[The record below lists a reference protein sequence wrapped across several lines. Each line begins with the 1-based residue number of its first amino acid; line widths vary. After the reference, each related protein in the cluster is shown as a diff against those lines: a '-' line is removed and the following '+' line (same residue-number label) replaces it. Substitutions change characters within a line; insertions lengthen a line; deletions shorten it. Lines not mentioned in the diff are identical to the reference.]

1 MLKKISSIFFIK
13 MNECIILPEPENI
26 AIYLLSKY
34 KDEFKCISIK
44 NKKWLVKVNNE
55 WKDMEQGYLLYK
67 KISNE
72 VLKDFEGYLLE
83 LEEESLKIRKKN
95 STDNLCN
102 INDSLDQIKNK
113 IIICKKLCRLLKNT
127 TFKNKIM
134 KEATILFMDENFM

>member
-1 MLKKISSIFFIK
+1 
-13 MNECIILPEPENI
+13 MNECINLPEPENI

-34 KDEFKCISIK
+34 KNEFKCLSIK
-44 NKKWLVKVNNE
+44 NKKWLAKVNNE
-55 WKDMEQGYLLYK
+55 WKEMEQGYLLYK

-72 VLKDFEGYLLE
+72 VLKDFEGFLLE

-102 INDSLDQIKNK
+102 INDSLEQIKNK

-134 KEATILFMDENFM
+134 KEASILFLDENFT